1 MNKEVY
7 LTVLLAHSS
16 EGHLQYYLCSLEADL
31 ADAAQDEGDGAEDLE
46 SVAASIDKE
55 CEAGVP
61 QAPRGTAALT
71 RRYPWCI
78 SARLSPL
85 S

>member
-31 ADAAQDEGDGAEDLE
+31 AYAAQDKGDGAEDLE

-71 RRYPWCI
+71 RRYHWCM